1 MKRLEKVKPTKLLYL
16 EQSTNLI
23 DLLSKA
29 TSTHELPE
37 AMLTKGGGLSD
48 EKAILL
54 IMRHLEDFN
63 MSSLPDTK

>member
-1 MKRLEKVKPTKLLYL
+1 MKPTEPLHP
-16 EQSTNLI
+16 EQPISLA
-23 DLLSKA
+23 DLMSKA

-54 IMRHLEDFN
+54 IMRHLEDFHVP
-63 MSSLPDTK
+63 SSDNK

>member
-1 MKRLEKVKPTKLLYL
+1 MSRQIESQILHSEKLM
-16 EQSTNLI
+16 E
-23 DLLSKA
+23 LLSKA

-54 IMRHLEDFN
+54 IMRHLEDFYVP
-63 MSSLPDTK
+63 SSDNK

>member
-1 MKRLEKVKPTKLLYL
+1 MKPTELLHPDQKKLPTELA
-16 EQSTNLI
+16 EI
-23 DLLSKA
+23 LSKA

-37 AMLTKGGGLSD
+37 SMFTKAGGLSD

-63 MSSLPDTK
+63 ISSLPDTK

>member
-1 MKRLEKVKPTKLLYL
+1 MKPTEPLHP
-16 EQSTNLI
+16 EQPISLA

-37 AMLTKGGGLSD
+37 SMFTKDGGLSD

-54 IMRHLEDFN
+54 IMKHLEDFN
-63 MSSLPDTK
+63 ISSLPDTK